1 MKIGMVV
8 PHAGFAGGIEKYA
21 FDVSRGLRERGH
33 HLTLIYLD
41 QNGRDRQDYA
51 KAFNDVR
58 AADADDAAH
67 NLDIVYVQRAGSVE
81 ELQRFRGLPVVVA
94 SHDHD
99 LTCPRSHR
107 YLPLT
112 HEPCHR
118 PPGFDCVRF
127 GCVVVRDR
135 RPGARLPVRLT
146 NPFTLQRNLVELAAR
161 TRLVACSHYVADNLR
176 KAGVPPQRVEV
187 IHPIP
192 PEQDAPLAELG
203 SERVLLVVGQ
213 LLRGKGF
220 DLAIDALGHLPKD
233 IQLVVAGDGPSKA
246 DLRREAE
253 RVAPGRVRFLGYV
266 PPEKLPSIYD
276 DAHVVVVPSMWPEP
290 FGMVGIEAMRRA
302 RPVVA
307 AKHGGI
313 PEWLKEPD
321 AGRLFEPKN
330 PASLARAVE
339 AVLSDRESGTRAHAY
354 VRKTFVHATMID
366 NVEKMLERS
375 RKDDPL

>member
-21 FDVSRGLRERGH
+21 YDVSRGLRARGH

-41 QNGRDRQDYA
+41 ENGRDRQDYT
-51 KAFNDVR
+51 KAFDDVR
-58 AADADDAAH
+58 AIQSHDVAH
-67 NLDIVYVQRAGSVE
+67 NLDVVYAQRAGTVE
-81 ELQRFRGLPVVVA
+81 ELAMFRGLPVVVA

-135 RPGARLPVRLT
+135 RPSARLPVRLS
-146 NPFTLQRNLVELAAR
+146 NPFLLQKNLTRLAAR
-161 TRLVACSHYVADNLR
+161 TRLVACSDYVATNL
-176 KAGVPPQRVEV
+176 KNAGVPAARVEV

-192 PEQDAPLAELG
+192 PEQDAPLVDLP

-220 DLAIDALGHLPKD
+220 DVAIQALRYLPRD
-233 IQLVVAGDGPSKA
+233 VSLIVAGDGPSKT
-246 DLRREAE
+246 DLRTEAS
-253 RVAPGRVRFLGYV
+253 RVAEGRVRFLGYV
-266 PPEKLPSIYD
+266 PPEKLASVYD
-276 DAHVVVVPSMWPEP
+276 EARVVIVPSMWPEP

-302 RPVVA
+302 RPVVGA
-307 AKHGGI
+307 NHGGI
-313 PEWLKEPD
+313 PEWLKEPE
-321 AGRLFEPKN
+321 AGRLFQPKN
-330 PASLARAVE
+330 AQSLAKAVE
-339 AVLSDRESGTRAHAY
+339 AVLDDVESGARAHDY
-354 VRKTFVHATMID
+354 VKKAFVHASMID
-366 NVEKMLERS
+366 AVEKMLTRVQ
-375 RKDDPL
+375 KDEPL